1 MSKTV
6 INANPTKKKLDTEKK
21 SKPGGSKKGGIL
33 GKIIAFA
40 VLLGV
45 LGSIFSV
52 IYFNLFGIRDKYITP
67 LLQNIPIVKNL
78 LPVDKT
84 ADANDPYATMTREE
98 LVKQIQDLTEQ
109 LSTADQASKDAA
121 AKSDMY
127 VAEINRLKE
136 IEAQQLQFKQ
146 EKADFD
152 AMIAANDPN
161 AYANFYASVSPDNAE
176 QLYSQAVGKV
186 QYGKDMQKY
195 VNDIS
200 AMETTAAAQTL
211 TQMMNT
217 DMALVVSIIKSMTSE
232 TVGAIFSAMQPRD
245 VARISRILAPTP
257 APEMALPSPT
267 PPPIAAAVT
276 PATIADVAAPENA
289 AQAAASAPP
298 TATAPPVAT
307 APADTAAP
315 TMAPT

>member
-6 INANPTKKKLDTEKK
+6 INANPANKKLDTEKK

-40 VLLGV
+40 VLLAVIGA
-45 LGSIFSV
+45 IFSV
-52 IYFNLFGIRDKYITP
+52 IYFNLFGVRDRYITP

-78 LPVDKT
+78 LPADKN
-84 ADANDPYATMTREE
+84 ADANDPYATMTHEE
-98 LVKQIQDLTEQ
+98 LVKQIQSMTDQ

-121 AKSDMY
+121 AKNEMY

-161 AYANFYASVSPDNAE
+161 AYANFYASISPDNAE

-186 QYGKDMQKY
+186 QYNKDMQKY
-195 VNDIS
+195 VNDFS
-200 AMETTAAAQTL
+200 AMETGAAAQTL

-232 TVGAIFSAMQPRD
+232 TVGGIFSAMQPRD
-245 VARISRILAPTP
+245 VARISRMLAPTP

-267 PPPIAAAVT
+267 PPPIAATAT
-276 PATIADVAAPENA
+276 PIADTTAPENA
-289 AQAAASAPP
+289 TQAEASAPP
-298 TATAPPVAT
+298 AATAPPVAT